1 MLPRAHERL
10 HFSARS
16 TGILDSSDPSFF
28 APWLGIAS
36 RVFSNSSCCRG
47 RSRGELFVVKLQ
59 HHQGQHHH
67 RGQSRRDEYFPSL
80 VVTVV
85 YQEHRDA
92 RDESRLEKDITRCL
106 SPKFDCS
113 LVRSIFEG
121 SWDKLGSVPHT
132 RASKPVAE
140 RKKVFF
146 YFYFFNTIGAKQSA
160 TAEEVSMRSGGGGST
175 IHLRGFSVIGKPSN
189 EASLLNH

>member
-1 MLPRAHERL
+1 MKLAGECENGRQMLPRAHERL

-16 TGILDSSDPSFF
+16 TRILDSSDPSFF

-80 VVTVV
+80 VVSVV

-92 RDESRLEKDITRCL
+92 RDENRLEKDITRCL

-113 LVRSIFEG
+113 LVRSVFEG
-121 SWDKLGSVPHT
+121 SWDKLGSVHIHARQNLLP
-132 RASKPVAE
+132 
-140 RKKVFF
+140 
-146 YFYFFNTIGAKQSA
+146 NAK
-160 TAEEVSMRSGGGGST
+160 T
-175 IHLRGFSVIGKPSN
+175 
-189 EASLLNH
+189 